1 MRVANAFN
9 TIYFFQKKKQQH
21 QTTTTTTNPSKTT
34 PPKYSLMNRYVC
46 CIINLSINNV
56 SFLWCSQSYF
66 KLSLIFSATET
77 LIYDSMKVYPKSQ
90 SSTPYGQYPLNTELT
105 LSCSA
110 LVESES
116 RDLTWCIYTGY
127 STKAM
132 EYDTVKRS
140 RVRMNKPCA
149 YHLLSEIQYVLSESN
164 VFTWIIC
171 KFGTCDT
178 STDKSNV
185 FSAFTCTYQQHIFL
199 FVPTLILLILNNTSC
214 NSSIAELN
222 LTSYDADKHQI
233 IYKYL

>member
-9 TIYFFQKKKQQH
+9 TIYFFQKKK
-21 QTTTTTTNPSKTT
+21 KTT
-34 PPKYSLMNRYVC
+34 PNNNNNYKTLQNNPPKYSLRNRYVC

-199 FVPTLILLILNNTSC
+199 FVPTLILLILNNTSG
-214 NSSIAELN
+214 SSPITEVT
-222 LTSYDADKHQI
+222 LTSYDADKNQSQE
-233 IYKYL
+233 

>member
-9 TIYFFQKKKQQH
+9 TIYFFKKKKNQQH
-21 QTTTTTTNPSKTT
+21 QTTTTTTKPSKTT
-34 PPKYSLMNRYVC
+34 PPPKYSLMNRYVC

-199 FVPTLILLILNNTSC
+199 FVPTLILLILNNTSGS
-214 NSSIAELN
+214 SSILEVN
-222 LTSYDADKHQI
+222 FTSYDADKNQSQE
-233 IYKYL
+233 

>member
-1 MRVANAFN
+1 
-9 TIYFFQKKKQQH
+9 
-21 QTTTTTTNPSKTT
+21 
-34 PPKYSLMNRYVC
+34 
-46 CIINLSINNV
+46 
-56 SFLWCSQSYF
+56 
-66 KLSLIFSATET
+66 
-77 LIYDSMKVYPKSQ
+77 MKVYPKSQ

-199 FVPTLILLILNNTSC
+199 FVPTLILLILNNTSGC
-214 NSSIAELN
+214 SSITEVN
-222 LTSYDADKHQI
+222 LTSYDTDKNQI
-233 IYKYL
+233 RSSLYVVK

>member
-1 MRVANAFN
+1 MYVALY
-9 TIYFFQKKKQQH
+9 IYFTCINQQCF
-21 QTTTTTTNPSKTT
+21 
-34 PPKYSLMNRYVC
+34 YFLMFDVRNVIFNLP
-46 CIINLSINNV
+46 II
-56 SFLWCSQSYF
+56 FL
-66 KLSLIFSATET
+66 ATET
-77 LIYDSMKVYPKSQ
+77 LIYDSMKVYPQSQ

-140 RVRMNKPCA
+140 RMKMNKPCA

-185 FSAFTCTYQQHIFL
+185 FSAFTCTYQHH
-199 FVPTLILLILNNTSC
+199 ILLLV
-214 NSSIAELN
+214 LF
-222 LTSYDADKHQI
+222 
-233 IYKYL
+233 

>member
-1 MRVANAFN
+1 M
-9 TIYFFQKKKQQH
+9 
-21 QTTTTTTNPSKTT
+21 
-34 PPKYSLMNRYVC
+34 
-46 CIINLSINNV
+46 NNV

-66 KLSLIFSATET
+66 KLPLIFSATET

-233 IYKYL
+233 IYNYL

>member
-1 MRVANAFN
+1 
-9 TIYFFQKKKQQH
+9 
-21 QTTTTTTNPSKTT
+21 
-34 PPKYSLMNRYVC
+34 
-46 CIINLSINNV
+46 
-56 SFLWCSQSYF
+56 
-66 KLSLIFSATET
+66 
-77 LIYDSMKVYPKSQ
+77 MKVYPKSQ

-185 FSAFTCTYQQHIFL
+185 FSAFTCTYQQHMFL

>member
-9 TIYFFQKKKQQH
+9 TIYFFQKKKPQH
-21 QTTTTTTNPSKTT
+21 QTTTTTTKPSKTT
-34 PPKYSLMNRYVC
+34 PPTQIFSVC

-132 EYDTVKRS
+132 EYDTV
-140 RVRMNKPCA
+140 
-149 YHLLSEIQYVLSESN
+149 
-164 VFTWIIC
+164 
-171 KFGTCDT
+171 
-178 STDKSNV
+178 
-185 FSAFTCTYQQHIFL
+185 
-199 FVPTLILLILNNTSC
+199 
-214 NSSIAELN
+214 
-222 LTSYDADKHQI
+222 
-233 IYKYL
+233 

>member
-1 MRVANAFN
+1 MCVWPTHLTRF
-9 TIYFFQKKKQQH
+9 IFSKKKQQH
-21 QTTTTTTNPSKTT
+21 QTTTTTTKPSKTT
-34 PPKYSLMNRYVC
+34 PPQYSLMNRYVC

-199 FVPTLILLILNNTSC
+199 FVPTLILLILNNTSGS
-214 NSSIAELN
+214 SSITEVT
-222 LTSYDADKHQI
+222 LTSYDADKNQSQE
-233 IYKYL
+233 

>member
-1 MRVANAFN
+1 MCVWPTHLTRF
-9 TIYFFQKKKQQH
+9 IFSKKK
-21 QTTTTTTNPSKTT
+21 TKTT
-34 PPKYSLMNRYVC
+34 PNNNYKTLQNTPPPKYSLMNRYVC

>member
-1 MRVANAFN
+1 
-9 TIYFFQKKKQQH
+9 
-21 QTTTTTTNPSKTT
+21 
-34 PPKYSLMNRYVC
+34 
-46 CIINLSINNV
+46 
-56 SFLWCSQSYF
+56 
-66 KLSLIFSATET
+66 
-77 LIYDSMKVYPKSQ
+77 MKVYPKSQ

-199 FVPTLILLILNNTSC
+199 FVPTLILLILNITSC

-222 LTSYDADKHQI
+222 FTSYDADKHQI
-233 IYKYL
+233 IYNYL

>member
-9 TIYFFQKKKQQH
+9 TIYFFKKKNQQH
-21 QTTTTTTNPSKTT
+21 QTTTTTTKPSKTT

-199 FVPTLILLILNNTSC
+199 FVPTLILLILNNTSGS
-214 NSSIAELN
+214 SSILEVN
-222 LTSYDADKHQI
+222 FTSYDADKNQSQE
-233 IYKYL
+233 